1 MTSIFVVLSTEGI
14 LQTEKLTKST
24 SQNKEQDAI
33 AQSKREKK
41 DDNMDDFHYKAYP
54 ICNDNK
60 IE

>member
-1 MTSIFVVLSTEGI
+1 LGYYLLKGYCKTE
-14 LQTEKLTKST
+14 ELTKAS

-41 DDNMDDFHYKAYP
+41 DDNMDDFHYKACP
-54 ICNDNK
+54 IYNDNK